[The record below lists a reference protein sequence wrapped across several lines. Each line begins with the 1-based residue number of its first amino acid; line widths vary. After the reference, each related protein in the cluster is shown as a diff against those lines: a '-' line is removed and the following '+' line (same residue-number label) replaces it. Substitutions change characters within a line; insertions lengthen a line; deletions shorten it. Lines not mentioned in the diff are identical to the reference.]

1 MLLFSTQFLK
11 VLSVSPW
18 RHPWISFKAP
28 RGVSRSSE
36 FTLRLAWRSRCLRAI
51 LGNRE
56 TWEQLSTHNYPHM
69 PHTLERCGIN
79 LIFFQTPSPHP
90 QLPLKAR
97 DKSDIG
103 A

>member
-51 LGNRE
+51 LGKRDLG
-56 TWEQLSTHNYPHM
+56 TTLYPQLPHM

>member
-1 MLLFSTQFLK
+1 MELK
-11 VLSVSPW
+11 AGMEVSLPK
-18 RHPWISFKAP
+18 SNP
-28 RGVSRSSE
+28 RKKGNLGT
-36 FTLRLAWRSRCLRAI
+36 TLYPPL
-51 LGNRE
+51 
-56 TWEQLSTHNYPHM
+56 PHM